1 MYSLMAD
8 NLKVKID
15 KQKKRVE
22 VEIGEER
29 VAFTFEFLQQMA
41 MTVMTDK
48 SLVIEK
54 EIPLK

>member
-1 MYSLMAD
+1 MAD
-8 NLKVKID
+8 KLKVKID
-15 KQKKRVE
+15 KQQKHVE

-29 VAFTFEFLQQMA
+29 VKFTFEFLQQMA

-48 SLVIEK
+48 SPVIEK

>member
-1 MYSLMAD
+1 MTD

-41 MTVMTDK
+41 MTIMTDK
-48 SLVIEK
+48 SPVIEK

>member
-1 MYSLMAD
+1 MAD

-22 VEIGEER
+22 VGVGEER
-29 VAFTFEFLQQMA
+29 VVFTFESLQQMA

-48 SLVIEK
+48 SPVIEK

>member
-1 MYSLMAD
+1 MAD

-15 KQKKRVE
+15 KQKKRIE

-48 SLVIEK
+48 SPVIEK

>member
-1 MYSLMAD
+1 MAD

-15 KQKKRVE
+15 KLKKRVE
-22 VEIGEER
+22 VEIGEDR
-29 VAFTFEFLQQMA
+29 VALSFEFLQQMA

-48 SLVIEK
+48 SPVIEK

>member
-1 MYSLMAD
+1 MAD
-8 NLKVKID
+8 NLKLRAD
-15 KQKKRVE
+15 KQKKHVE

-29 VAFTFEFLQQMA
+29 IAFTFEFLQQMA